1 MLSFGIHCIS
11 VYDGCCWETLL
22 LFLCPR
28 LHRVEIH
35 FPVGLLSLD
44 DAPREH
50 PPMLDEDNDDAPLED
65 QVPSNLLFAVICSIP
80 PWVST
85 VDVELDLDAS
95 LWAEERENCAMSRV
109 NWVKIGQWVAM
120 RLEGVV
126 LRMDVPEGLAI
137 YISTKLHM
145 LENQSQLL
153 VQTH

>member
-1 MLSFGIHCIS
+1 
-11 VYDGCCWETLL
+11 
-22 LFLCPR
+22 
-28 LHRVEIH
+28 
-35 FPVGLLSLD
+35 
-44 DAPREH
+44 
-50 PPMLDEDNDDAPLED
+50 MLDEDDDDAPLED
-65 QVPSNLLFAVICSIP
+65 QVPSNLLFAVIRSIP

-95 LWAEERENCAMSRV
+95 LWAEEREDCAMSRV
-109 NWVKIGQWVAM
+109 NWVEIGQWVAT

-137 YISTKLHM
+137 YISTKLHV